1 MSSLHWF
8 TGVALFVVAS
18 FAQAGDLSLFENQYT
33 ARLYGFTIT
42 ATSRLSAKGNGHYEF
57 LFDADAILG
66 SITETSDFTWKGK
79 VVPDKYSYVRT
90 GMGKNRDYE
99 LQFDW
104 QNKLVTN
111 LQNHFALPLDSA
123 QQIQDNLSYQVQLRQ
138 DLIAGKNN
146 FVYAITNG
154 KKIHNYRF
162 ELAGEE
168 VLDTPLGN
176 VNTVKI
182 KRIQTSDNRET
193 YAWFAKDFQ
202 YLLVRLQQEEN
213 DSTYT
218 IDITRA
224 SLNGKAIDHF

>member
-1 MSSLHWF
+1 MSSLRWF
-8 TGVALFVVAS
+8 TGFVFWVVAG

-42 ATSRLSAKGNGHYEF
+42 ATSRLSAKGNDHYEF

-66 SITETSDFTWKGK
+66 SITETSDFTWNGK
-79 VVPDKYSYVRT
+79 VVPNNYSYVRT

-123 QQIQDNLSYQVQLRQ
+123 QQIQDNLSYQIQLRQ

-162 ELAGEE
+162 ETAGEE
-168 VLDTPLGN
+168 VLDTPLGK

-182 KRIQTSDNRET
+182 KRIQTNDNRET

-218 IDITRA
+218 INITKA
-224 SLNGKAIDHF
+224 SLNGKTIEHF